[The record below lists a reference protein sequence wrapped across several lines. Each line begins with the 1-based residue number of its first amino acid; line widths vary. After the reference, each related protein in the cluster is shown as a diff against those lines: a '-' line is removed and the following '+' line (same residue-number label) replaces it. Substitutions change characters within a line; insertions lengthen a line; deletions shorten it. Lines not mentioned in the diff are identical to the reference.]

1 MDKYNQLDNIEK
13 KMDKHNKHKHKHKQR
28 KTRGKRDKKK
38 HNRTIKGHYK
48 DLIIP
53 STTPPN
59 IHKFSQGLQN
69 KRVINSYSPTIN
81 QELVTLASLPREN
94 VESCNLQE
102 AYQLKQSLEIY
113 VPNKHNKAFRG
124 ECLKYDSPRGEDFLL
139 KSLRA
144 NKHVDPTKIV
154 PPIQS
159 HGNCWFNAFF
169 VTFFISDKG
178 RKFFHFLRQLM
189 IKGTQKNKTPIPSNL
204 RNAFALLNFGIDSC
218 LQGNDFAY
226 ELDTNSIIVELFKQ
240 IPESYKQYYPDIIDI
255 DDAGNPVAYYMSIIN
270 YLNNNS
276 IQLLFLRYAHADWKD
291 ILADEIKEMTHLPH
305 IIVIE
310 IFEEDAK
317 KMNKKPI
324 TFKVNKA
331 KYQIDSAVIRDT
343 EQEHFCAT
351 ITCEGREMGYDGM
364 STHRLVPF
372 EWKKYLN
379 LDYTWEFSGSAH
391 ANGKPMKWNFMK
403 SYQLLT
409 YYRIE

>member
-1 MDKYNQLDNIEK
+1 MDKYRELEK
-13 KMDKHNKHKHKHKQR
+13 KDKKLDKHNKHKQG
-28 KTRGKRDKKK
+28 KTKDKTKRKRDKKK
-38 HNRTIKGHYK
+38 HNRTIKGHYR

-53 STTPPN
+53 STSPPN
-59 IHKFSQGLQN
+59 IHKISQGLQN
-69 KRVINSYSPTIN
+69 KRVTNSYSPTIN
-81 QELVTLASLPREN
+81 EELVTLASLPREN
-94 VESCNLQE
+94 VESCNLE
-102 AYQLKQSLEIY
+102 DAYQSNHHLEIY
-113 VPNKHNKAFRG
+113 VPNKHNKHFAG
-124 ECLKYDSPRGEDFLL
+124 ECLEYDSPRGEAFLL

-144 NKHVDPTKIV
+144 NKHVDPAKIV

-189 IKGTQKNKTPIPSNL
+189 IKGTQKDKTPIPSNL

-226 ELDTNSIIVELFKQ
+226 ELDTNSIIVELFEQ
-240 IPESYKQYYPDIIDI
+240 IPESYKQHYPEIVNI
-255 DDAGNPVAYYMSIIN
+255 DDAGNPVTYYMSIIN

-276 IQLLFLRYAHADWKD
+276 IQLLFLRYVDDSWKD
-291 ILADEIKEMTHLPH
+291 ILSNEIKEMTHLPH

-310 IFEEDAK
+310 IFEENAK

-351 ITCEGREMGYDGM
+351 ITCEGKEMGYDGM
-364 STHRLVPF
+364 SNHRIVPF
-372 EWKKYLN
+372 EWKKHLN
-379 LDYTWEFSGSAH
+379 TNYTWEFGGSNH
-391 ANGKPMKWNFMK
+391 ANGKPMQWNFMK
-403 SYQLLT
+403 SYQLLM